1 MASVPT
7 ALITAQLPRLRR
19 YARALTGSQRIGD
32 RMVQVCLE
40 AVVTD
45 RPSGAAATASR
56 LDLFR
61 LFHDVRP
68 AFRLEAGAGRLDVV
82 ADPIDR
88 RMQERLIDLPDL
100 DRQLLLLTE
109 LEGFS
114 PSEAAAIVR
123 IDDQAAV
130 GLLKQAWAT
139 LRHQAPTRVLI
150 IEDEPVIA
158 LDIASIVR
166 AMGHSV
172 AGVASR
178 LDMAIDLAH
187 SREPGLVLADI
198 QLQDGSTG
206 VDAVDTILKTV
217 TLPVVFVTAFPE
229 RLLTGERREPEFVV
243 EKPFESKTLE
253 VAVSQALFC
262 APSGRV
268 ARSA

>member
-1 MASVPT
+1 MPAVPT
-7 ALITAQLPRLRR
+7 ALTTAQLPRLRR
-19 YARALTGSQRIGD
+19 YARALTGSQSVGD

-40 AVVTD
+40 AVLSD
-45 RPSGAAATASR
+45 RPSGAGATASR
-56 LDLFR
+56 LELFR

-68 AFRLEAGAGRLDVV
+68 TARPGVGDARPDVIS
-82 ADPIDR
+82 DPLHR
-88 RMQERLIDLPDL
+88 RMQERLIELPDV

-114 PSEAAAIVR
+114 ATEAAEIVR
-123 IDDQAAV
+123 IEPHAAV
-130 GLLKQAWAT
+130 GLLDHAWAA
-139 LRHQAPTRVLI
+139 LRHQQPTRVLI

-187 SREPGLVLADI
+187 SRQPGLVLADI

-206 VDAVDTILKTV
+206 IAAVDTILQSV
-217 TLPVVFVTAFPE
+217 PLPVVFVTAFPE

-262 APSGRV
+262 APSGKV